1 MNQLHTYTHKKKTS
15 AHMHV
20 PSHTLTLA
28 FKHTEPCKVLL
39 SAEERSLAFFAV
51 SLSRANVQQRLS
63 LASSPMRQTDAQRG
77 REGRARDADGQRT
90 GRKDWFEK
98 SICKPYYEK
107 NYTFV
112 AASERPDL

>member
-1 MNQLHTYTHKKKTS
+1 
-15 AHMHV
+15 MHV

-77 REGRARDADGQRT
+77 REGRARDADGQRA

>member
-1 MNQLHTYTHKKKTS
+1 
-15 AHMHV
+15 MHV

-90 GRKDWFEK
+90 EGKTGLKRAYVNRTMRKTTHLLQPQRDQTC
-98 SICKPYYEK
+98 SL
-107 NYTFV
+107 T
-112 AASERPDL
+112 